1 MRIDEA
7 LATQRPFFSFEFF
20 PPKDDDGSRR
30 LLETIEALQP
40 LRPAFVSITYGAGG
54 STRARTVALA
64 KEIQQ
69 QIGLTVVAHV
79 TCIGASRA
87 DLRGLFDDVARAGI
101 ENVLALRGDAPNG
114 APFAPA
120 AGGFAHA
127 SELVAMLKRNYGF
140 CIGAACY
147 PEKHPEAA
155 SLDEDLH
162 FLAMKVDAGADF
174 LVSQLFF
181 DNAHYFDFERRARA
195 AGIAV
200 PILPGLMPITNY
212 GQIQRFVAM
221 CGASIPPKLRVEMES
236 RKGDLKA
243 VEDLG
248 VAYAS
253 MQALGLLQA
262 GAPGIHFY
270 TLNRSPATRAI
281 VSSLLAASAWRP
293 AFITAR

>member
-1 MRIDEA
+1 MRISDA
-7 LATQRPFFSFEFF
+7 LASQRPFFSFEFF
-20 PPKDDDGSRR
+20 PPKDDEGSRR
-30 LLETIEALQP
+30 LLATIEALQA

-79 TCIGASRA
+79 TCIGATRA
-87 DLRGLFDDVARAGI
+87 DLRALFDDLARAGI
-101 ENVLALRGDAPNG
+101 ENVLALRGDPPAG
-114 APFAPA
+114 APFEAVP
-120 AGGFAHA
+120 GGFAHA
-127 SELVAMLKRNYGF
+127 SELIAMLRRNYGF

-147 PEKHPEAA
+147 PEKHPEAPSMEA
-155 SLDEDLH
+155 DLRY
-162 FLAMKVDAGADF
+162 LKLKADAGAEF

-181 DNAHYFDFERRARA
+181 DNAHYFEFERRARD
-195 AGIAV
+195 AGIDL
-200 PILPGLMPITNY
+200 PMLPGLMPITNFA
-212 GQIQRFVAM
+212 QIERFVAM

-236 RKGDLKA
+236 RKGDIKA

-253 MQALGLLQA
+253 MQALGLLRA
-262 GAPGIHFY
+262 GVPGIHFY